1 MLDHLFII
9 NLKINLIFSLYLEKC
24 INSTN
29 GVAWRMQNPE
39 QQIRSMGPVNLKLC
53 APFIERTLS
62 LVGIWYGYLK
72 KREKERIR
80 EENKSVHIGY
90 SD

>member
-1 MLDHLFII
+1 
-9 NLKINLIFSLYLEKC
+9 
-24 INSTN
+24 
-29 GVAWRMQNPE
+29 VAYAESRTANQKHGT
-39 QQIRSMGPVNLKLC
+39 SGPVNLKLC